1 MAERG
6 GNEGREEGRE
16 GGGECY
22 LLPHRARKM
31 LLVVLQV
38 GNDVPT
44 EAVREGGVD
53 VGDIQHQPLIPWSGG
68 AVVAVGGVG
77 VAGVLL

>member
-1 MAERG
+1 MSERE
-6 GNEGREEGRE
+6 GNKGRE
-16 GGGECY
+16 GGREGGAEHC
-22 LLPHRARKM
+22 LHPHRARKV

-53 VGDIQHQPLIPWSGG
+53 VGDVQHQPLVPGGGG

-77 VAGVLL
+77 VARVLS